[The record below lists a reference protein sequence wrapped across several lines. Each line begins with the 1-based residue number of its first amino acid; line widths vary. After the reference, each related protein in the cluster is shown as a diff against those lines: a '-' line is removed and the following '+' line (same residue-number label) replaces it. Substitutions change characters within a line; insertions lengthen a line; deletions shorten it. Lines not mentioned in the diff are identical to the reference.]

1 MEDNKDLLKDNND
14 AGNQTDLSTD
24 ALNEELEQIAATL
37 REELAKAMKEQADS
51 GKADETSEETDE
63 ASEETGI
70 VEETEESEPI
80 SEEDLCIRC
89 AERLKDK
96 EFGENY
102 EYCEECREEMKR
114 VPLGFSNVLIAV
126 LIGVMA
132 VLSVITFSNDIDGYY
147 CVFNAK
153 KNKENKMLD
162 SAILYYDTA
171 INYFEGKKIN
181 TKNLY
186 LESAEII
193 FKTMPQGTA
202 SMSQV
207 SNRIAEALSGN
218 SSKLPIYN
226 KSLALRNESL
236 MLYGV
241 MESFYGIVNKPEYA
255 NYTADNTEMYNDIM
269 AEVESLVGTEL
280 SIKTI
285 DGQST
290 ETVVVSE
297 GMVRFCQ
304 YMFAYT
310 SERFDEANE
319 YLKKVYELEPD
330 YVWLYGYELAIVNI
344 KNGEPEKAEELANI
358 ILENNK
364 EESDGYCVYSSVARM
379 NGDTKKAIEWAD
391 TGLKYCPQDSELLR
405 IKAMAYVVEGDLEEA
420 KTVIDNALS
429 YSEYGILYYTAIVIE
444 NELGNTETVNNM
456 IMLLENNGLK
466 LSDKLNDYLSG
477 KITAKQMFTE
487 GNGEVE

>member
-1 MEDNKDLLKDNND
+1 
-14 AGNQTDLSTD
+14 
-24 ALNEELEQIAATL
+24 
-37 REELAKAMKEQADS
+37 
-51 GKADETSEETDE
+51 
-63 ASEETGI
+63 
-70 VEETEESEPI
+70 
-80 SEEDLCIRC
+80 
-89 AERLKDK
+89 
-96 EFGENY
+96 
-102 EYCEECREEMKR
+102 
-114 VPLGFSNVLIAV
+114 
-126 LIGVMA
+126 
-132 VLSVITFSNDIDGYY
+132 
-147 CVFNAK
+147 
-153 KNKENKMLD
+153 
-162 SAILYYDTA
+162 
-171 INYFEGKKIN
+171 
-181 TKNLY
+181 LY

-255 NYTADNTEMYNDIM
+255 NYTADNTEIYNAVM
-269 AEVESLVGTEL
+269 AEVEALVGTEL
-280 SIKTI
+280 SIKSI
-285 DGQST
+285 DGEST

-310 SERFDEANE
+310 SERFDEAYE
-319 YLKKVYELEPD
+319 YLEKVYELEPD

-344 KNGEPEKAEELANI
+344 KNGDFEKAEEFAKI
-358 ILENNK
+358 ILDNNK
-364 EESDGYCVYSSVARM
+364 EKSDGYCVYSSIARM
-379 NGDTKKAIEWAD
+379 KGDTKKAIEWVD

-405 IKAMAYVVEGDLEEA
+405 VKAMALVVEGDLEEA
-420 KTVIDNALS
+420 KTVIDNALN
-429 YSEYGILYYTAIVIE
+429 YSEYGILYYTAIVVE

-456 IMLLENNGLK
+456 IVLLENNGLE
-466 LSDKLNDYLSG
+466 LSDKLNNYLSG

-487 GNGEVE
+487 GSGEVE